1 MGPLGRLLGPKASRK
16 CDQSTQQSE
25 KTPAEG
31 PQETARDAK
40 RRPKGPQKVPKWGE
54 IGAED
59 GSKEQFED
67 RSPKTSKSTTFSI
80 EKLVFAR
87 SKGTKFEEI
96 WCKNVMES
104 VKNSNRCKKVV
115 AKELRKAF
123 WSEKSGRVTLA
134 MLQGGYFGAGL
145 PPHLLSKR
153 EVQRTKFE
161 ERSAKSY
168 VLRI

>member
-1 MGPLGRLLGPKASRK
+1 LGPLGRLLGPKASRK

-25 KTPAEG
+25 KRPAEG

-67 RSPKTSKSTTFSI
+67 RSLKTSKTMTLSS

-87 SKGTKFEEI
+87 LKVTKFEKN

-104 VKNSNRCKKVV
+104 VKSSNRCKKVV
-115 AKELRKAF
+115 AKGLRKAF
-123 WSEKSGRVTLA
+123 WRENSGRHRSA

-145 PPHLLSKR
+145 PPLSSIEERIK
-153 EVQRTKFE
+153 RTKCE
-161 ERSAKSY
+161 ERSAKSLL
-168 VLRI
+168 LRV